1 MMQARALASQYACD
15 ACGNWLY
22 AATRQVDKS
31 LQINQEHALPRT
43 SSGYCLRVSN
53 KDWTEE
59 FCYQEDTRIV
69 AANQSRGGRSKAV
82 WIQGPRYE
90 DQGAATAEAAQLE
103 FTFDEILCQGS
114 NTEVYRGILSGPGDS
129 QRTVICK
136 LVEGDTC
143 PLKYEAGIYTKT
155 LKHLQG
161 TDIPEFIGFY
171 RLARAKDPRLS
182 VACILLED
190 FGDMLDGWL
199 GNYSMEVRRVLSVNV
214 IYTGAH

>member
-15 ACGNWLY
+15 ACWNWLY
-22 AATRQVDKS
+22 AATRQVDMS

-90 DQGAATAEAAQLE
+90 DQGAATAEAAPA
-103 FTFDEILCQGS
+103 
-114 NTEVYRGILSGPGDS
+114 VS
-129 QRTVICK
+129 QPFIV
-136 LVEGDTC
+136 LAQDYFG
-143 PLKYEAGIYTKT
+143 
-155 LKHLQG
+155 KH
-161 TDIPEFIGFY
+161 
-171 RLARAKDPRLS
+171 A
-182 VACILLED
+182 
-190 FGDMLDGWL
+190 
-199 GNYSMEVRRVLSVNV
+199 
-214 IYTGAH
+214 